1 MDGSVPSAARTVADL
16 RGIAARADALL
27 ALKIEDADR
36 KELRSMS
43 IRASSFADTIERQP
57 PESSAAI
64 VNMSGGSS
72 ALVRFAAASLA
83 EMEAKYAE

>member
-1 MDGSVPSAARTVADL
+1 MDGSVSSAAQTVADL

-27 ALKIEDADR
+27 ALPIEEADR
-36 KELRSMS
+36 TELQSMA

-57 PESSAAI
+57 PEASAAI

-72 ALVRFAAASLA
+72 ALVRFATASLA
-83 EMEAKYAE
+83 EMEAKYA